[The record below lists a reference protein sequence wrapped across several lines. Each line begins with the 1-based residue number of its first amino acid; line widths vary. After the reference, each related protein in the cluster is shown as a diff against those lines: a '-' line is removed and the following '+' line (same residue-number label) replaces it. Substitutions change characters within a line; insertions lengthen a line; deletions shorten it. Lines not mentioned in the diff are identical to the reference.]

1 MSFKFLSFGHI
12 SIWALETDVVGHGR
26 KVMWLTRC
34 NSFQDSSEQLVGRF
48 GGRHIRSPNPKC
60 DTHSLCFGKNA
71 SALDFGKITSAA
83 SDFLFTSILA
93 DVFVE
98 IATIIKLVMK
108 IWQCFMVFDCRDP
121 EFRLTKVTK
130 IYIAYKQVR

>member
-1 MSFKFLSFGHI
+1 MNCNANANFSVPNKPSYLSHLTFKVSFKFSSFGHI

-71 SALDFGKITSAA
+71 SALDFGKIASA
-83 SDFLFTSILA
+83 SDFLSNILA

-98 IATIIKLVMK
+98 IAMTIKLVMK
-108 IWQCFMVFDCRDP
+108 IW
-121 EFRLTKVTK
+121 
-130 IYIAYKQVR
+130 